1 MENLA
6 DNFREDTLAI
16 NPPRLSHVVLRV
28 RSLVKSEG
36 FYKTVLGLKVTGRI
50 EDRMVF
56 FSANDSSSHQF
67 ALTSVGATAQGP
79 DPSAVGL
86 YHVAWQVETI
96 HELELFHQHLK
107 NNEIQIVGI
116 GNHGSSIGI
125 YFLDPDGNENE
136 MVYEMPVDQWPNGK
150 PLFQGKFPRP
160 INFH

>member
-1 MENLA
+1 MENLS
-6 DNFREDTLAI
+6 DNFPGNIPAI

-28 RSLVKSEG
+28 RSLVQSEG
-36 FYKTVLGLKVTGRI
+36 FYKTILGLKVTGRI

-56 FSANDSSSHQF
+56 FSSNDSSSHQF

-96 HELELFHQHLK
+96 EELESFHQHLK
-107 NNEIQIVGI
+107 NNNVQIVEI

-125 YFLDPDGNENE
+125 YFWDPDGNENE
-136 MVYEMPVDQWPNGK
+136 IVYEMPVDQWPNGK
-150 PLFQGKFPRP
+150 PLFQGKFPRS
-160 INFH
+160 INFR